1 MIPYTR
7 FTTRP
12 EIRGSFGVAAST
24 HWIASSTAMGVL
36 ERGGNAFDAA
46 VAAGFVL
53 QVVEPHLNGPGGEV
67 PLLLWSEK
75 ERRLR
80 VLCGQGVAPQAANVD
95 YFRGLG
101 LHQVPGTG
109 LLAATVPGA
118 FDAWMLLLRDY
129 GTISLRE
136 ALAPA
141 LHYAEHGYPL
151 LPRICAAIEA
161 VKSLFFEEWQS
172 SAAVYLPRG
181 RTPSP
186 LEQLSNPQH
195 AATYAR
201 LLREA
206 EAAGSDRV
214 RQIEAARDIWYRGFV
229 AETIDRYCRDT
240 EVIDTS
246 GERHRGL
253 LTGADLA
260 SYRAEYE
267 EPLVY
272 DYHGVSVAKCG
283 PWSQGPVL
291 LQQLAIL
298 KHFDLAGMDPQGADF
313 VHTVVEAAKL
323 AFADREAWYGDP
335 RHTEV
340 PLAALLSDAYAA
352 ERARLVTAQASM
364 ELRPGEPAGRK
375 PLFPDYLAAARDLR
389 KDGYFYG
396 IGEPTF
402 AQLDKN
408 LWVHESGYLRGDT
421 CHIDVIDRWGNM
433 VSATPSGGWLSSS
446 PVMPELGFP
455 LNTRL
460 QVFWLDDGHPN
471 RLAPGKR
478 PRTSLS
484 PSMALR
490 NGEPWAAF
498 GTPGGDQQDQ
508 WQTILLAR
516 LIHHGMN
523 LQEAIDCPSWHSN
536 HMLASFWPRQPQ
548 LGLLTLEGRF
558 APAVVDELSRR
569 GHRLAVG
576 EEWSEGRLS
585 ICTREHGPRGL
596 LLKAGAN
603 ARGMQGYAVGR

>member
-24 HWIASSTAMGVL
+24 HWIASSAAMGVL

-67 PLLLWSEK
+67 PILLWSEK
-75 ERRLR
+75 EQRMR
-80 VLCGQGVAPQAANVD
+80 VVCGQGVAPQAASAGF
-95 YFRGLG
+95 FRGLG
-101 LHQVPGTG
+101 LNQVPGTG

-118 FDAWMLLLRDY
+118 FDAWMLLLRDH
-129 GTISLRE
+129 GTISLRK
-136 ALAPA
+136 ALEPA
-141 LHYAEHGYPL
+141 LHYAEYGYPL
-151 LPRICAAIEA
+151 VPRICAAIEA
-161 VKSLFFEEWQS
+161 VKSLFLEEWQS
-172 SAAVYLPRG
+172 SAAIYMPGG

-186 LEQLSNPQH
+186 FDQLRNPRH
-195 AATYAR
+195 AATYR
-201 LLREA
+201 RVLREA
-206 EAAGSDRV
+206 EAAGAGRV
-214 RQIEAARDIWYRGFV
+214 RQIEAARNTWYRGFV
-229 AETIDRYCRDT
+229 ADAIDRYCRGT
-240 EVIDTS
+240 EVIDTT

-253 LTGADLA
+253 LTSADMA
-260 SYRAEYE
+260 RWQAEYD

-272 DYHGVSVAKCG
+272 EYHGYTVAKCG
-283 PWSQGPVL
+283 AWSQGPAL

-298 KHFDLAGMDPQGADF
+298 RNFDIAGMDPLGAEF
-313 VHTVVEAAKL
+313 VHTVAEAAKL

-335 RHTEV
+335 RYADV
-340 PLAALLSDAYAA
+340 PLAALLSDGYAA
-352 ERARLVTAQASM
+352 GRARLIAPQASTAF
-364 ELRPGEPAGRK
+364 RPGSPEGRK
-375 PLFPDYLAAARDLR
+375 PLFPDYQAAIRDLR
-389 KDGYFYG
+389 KDSYFYG

-402 AQLDKN
+402 AELDKST
-408 LWVHESGYLRGDT
+408 WVHESGYARGDT
-421 CHIDVIDRWGNM
+421 CHVDVIDRWGNM

-460 QVFWLDDGHPN
+460 QVFWLDEGHPN
-471 RLAPGKR
+471 QLAPGKR

-484 PSMALR
+484 PSMALKK
-490 NGEPWAAF
+490 GEPWAAF

-508 WQTILLAR
+508 WQAILFLRLA
-516 LIHHGMN
+516 HHGMN
-523 LQEAIDCPSWHSN
+523 LQEAIDSPSWHSN
-536 HMLASFWPRQPQ
+536 HMLASFWPRQPH

-558 APAVVDELSRR
+558 DPAVAAELQRR
-569 GHRLAVG
+569 GHKVALG
-576 EEWSEGRLS
+576 EDWSEGRLS
-585 ICTREHGPRGL
+585 ICTRERGTHGL